1 MSSNKPQLAVK
12 YTTQRVTAGRLQ
24 LHANE
29 FMNKPQNSTFLS
41 YRHYAVKGSKKN
53 EQQTFWLTTFML
65 NSVKKIQIQNI
76 SPSSVGQDRN
86 MLP

>member
-12 YTTQRVTAGRLQ
+12 YTTQRVIAGRLQ

-41 YRHYAVKGSKKN
+41 YRHYAVKGSKKK
-53 EQQTFWLTTFML
+53 EQQTF
-65 NSVKKIQIQNI
+65 
-76 SPSSVGQDRN
+76 
-86 MLP
+86 